1 MDLQTLKE
9 SLVSPFLSEFS
20 KNKLHTCRIEKPSYK
35 GYLYDLLVLHH
46 PIPKPLTP
54 NVFGIDQCLLT
65 ETQLLEYNFPL
76 NLSENWV
83 ETNESGEHVGILG
96 LDCEMV
102 KTTKGFELARV
113 SLVNSAGIVLY
124 DNFTKPQNSIIDY
137 LTQYSG
143 ITAETLESA
152 KSTHSDIQ
160 KDLIARINSSAV
172 VCGHSL
178 ENDMNA
184 LKLIH
189 RKIADSSVLYPHSI
203 VGLKIGL
210 KKLAQKYLK
219 KTIQNV
225 WLIQGSH
232 NSIEDALTAMKLVEL
247 KIAKGPNFGI
257 PDCVYQEKHIFELIG
272 ANELKT
278 VVVDTHLSRELVR
291 GNVSIDHSANVEKY
305 INSSINLVVC
315 EWKDIQKLDINN
327 KKEGK
332 NKILTDWDSRV
343 QKMVENSSE
352 NSLFVLMS
360 GEGDTL
366 LADQ

>member
-1 MDLQTLKE
+1 
-9 SLVSPFLSEFS
+9 
-20 KNKLHTCRIEKPSYK
+20 
-35 GYLYDLLVLHH
+35 
-46 PIPKPLTP
+46 
-54 NVFGIDQCLLT
+54 
-65 ETQLLEYNFPL
+65 
-76 NLSENWV
+76 
-83 ETNESGEHVGILG
+83 
-96 LDCEMV
+96 MV

-225 WLIQGSH
+225 
-232 NSIEDALTAMKLVEL
+232 
-247 KIAKGPNFGI
+247 
-257 PDCVYQEKHIFELIG
+257 
-272 ANELKT
+272 
-278 VVVDTHLSRELVR
+278 
-291 GNVSIDHSANVEKY
+291 
-305 INSSINLVVC
+305 
-315 EWKDIQKLDINN
+315 
-327 KKEGK
+327 
-332 NKILTDWDSRV
+332 
-343 QKMVENSSE
+343 
-352 NSLFVLMS
+352 
-360 GEGDTL
+360 
-366 LADQ
+366 